1 MRKGASRGSGTIL
14 GTVSF
19 SPRPIGRFLVRA
31 AAAEDAGAIAAL
43 LATAFPEP
51 DDPAEARAATAESVG
66 ILLQTGHDVLVAMD
80 GGTVC
85 GAVRRRD
92 SDGIAWFDLLA
103 SRCPGAG
110 RALVRAAETSA
121 QDRGIRLIRVE
132 CPDAYPLPGL
142 FGRWGYLPVGR
153 RRAGPGEPGSL
164 TLEKRLPL
172 LTVREQRRT
181 DAAAIAA
188 ITGEDPWPY
197 EQGHRPGCF
206 VLADGDRVTGVIS
219 VRDDRLGA
227 AEVAVPAILE
237 PYRGRGLEL
246 WMIDRATIY
255 AETRGFHTATLPAT
269 PLTNAL
275 RRDLEDRRWF
285 AAEGVPGAPYTR
297 QLEAPRAEAG
307 LGDLYD

>member
-1 MRKGASRGSGTIL
+1 M
-14 GTVSF
+14 
-19 SPRPIGRFLVRA
+19 RA
-31 AAAEDAGAIAAL
+31 AAIEDAGAIAAL
-43 LATAFPEP
+43 LTAAFPEP
-51 DDPAEARAATAESVG
+51 EDPPEVRAATAESVG
-66 ILLQTGHDVLVAMD
+66 ILLQTGHDILVAMD
-80 GGTVC
+80 GGVVC
-85 GAVRRRD
+85 GAARRRD

-110 RALVRAAETSA
+110 RALVRALETSA
-121 QDRGIRLIRVE
+121 QDRGIRLIRIE
-132 CPDAYPLPGL
+132 CPDAYPLPDL
-142 FGRWGYLPVGR
+142 FARWGYLPVGR
-153 RRAGPGEPGSL
+153 ARGAPGELGSL

-206 VLADGDRVTGVIS
+206 VLADGDRVTGVIT
-219 VRDDRLGA
+219 VRDDRLGT
-227 AEVAVPAILE
+227 AEIAEPAIFE

-269 PLTNAL
+269 PLTNAF

-285 AAEGVPGAPYTR
+285 PAEGVAGAPYSR
-297 QLEAPRAEAG
+297 QLEARAEEG
-307 LGDLYD
+307 LGDPYD

>member
-1 MRKGASRGSGTIL
+1 MPFA
-14 GTVSF
+14 
-19 SPRPIGRFLVRA
+19 PRPIGRFQVRA
-31 AAAEDAGAIAAL
+31 AAAEDAGAIAML
-43 LATAFPEP
+43 LSAAFPEA
-51 DDPAEARAATAESVG
+51 DDPPEARAATTESVRL
-66 ILLQTGHDVLVAMD
+66 LLQTGSDILVALD
-80 GGTVC
+80 GDALC

-92 SDGIAWFDLLA
+92 GDGIAWFDLLA

-110 RALVRAAETSA
+110 RALVRAVETSA
-121 QDRGIRLIRVE
+121 QDRGLRLIRVE
-132 CPDAYPLPGL
+132 CPDAYPLPEL
-142 FGRWGYLPVGR
+142 FARWGYLPIGR
-153 RRAGPGEPGSL
+153 SATAAGMESL

-172 LTVREQRRT
+172 LTVREQRRA

-188 ITGEDPWPY
+188 ITGDDPWPY

-206 VLADGDRVTGVIS
+206 VLADGDRVTGVIT
-219 VRDDRLGA
+219 VRDDRMGT
-227 AEVAVPAILE
+227 AEVAEPAVLE

-255 AETRGFHTATLPAT
+255 AETRGFHTATISAT

-297 QLEAPRAEAG
+297 QLEARAEEG
-307 LGDLYD
+307 LGDPFD